1 MKKIM
6 TVTAMLVFAIS
17 MFAKDIK
24 TVVFTTLPQMHCE
37 NCENKIKGN
46 LRFEKGIKQITT
58 SVPDQKVTIEYDA
71 DKTTPENIA
80 KGFAKIGYEAT
91 VVTGE
96 AKKKGCSGS
105 SKKADATKGS
115 CCKKNGEKKE
125 GSCCKKNGE
134 KKEGNCCKKAEVKKE
149 GCGGCSKKAE
159 AVKGNC
165 CKKDGEK
172 KAGSCSEKAEVKK
185 KGCSGCSKKAE
196 AVKGN
201 CSTK

>member
-80 KGFAKIGYEAT
+80 KGFAKIGYKAT

-96 AKKKGCSGS
+96 AKKKAVVAVAR
-105 SKKADATKGS
+105 KLRQLKAAAARRTVKR
-115 CCKKNGEKKE
+115 KKE
-125 GSCCKKNGE
+125 
-134 KKEGNCCKKAEVKKE
+134 A
-149 GCGGCSKKAE
+149 A
-159 AVKGNC
+159 AVRKP
-165 CKKDGEK
+165 K
-172 KAGSCSEKAEVKK
+172 
-185 KGCSGCSKKAE
+185 
-196 AVKGN
+196 
-201 CSTK
+201 